1 MKEMIKKSVLLSVV
15 LLVLCGLIYPLAMTG
30 ISQVLFNKKA
40 NGSMVSLNGRE
51 VGSGLIGQ
59 SFTDK
64 RFFRGRVSSSNY
76 NTYTKAEVLADSKGN
91 VSYTGVTS
99 GSANLGPSN
108 PVLMDRVK
116 KDMAE
121 FLKNHPDLKAEDVPT
136 DLLTSSAS
144 GLDPNISP
152 ESAKIQISAVSKA
165 TNISSSDLSNIIAK
179 NTQGRTLGIFGEP
192 RVNVLKVNL
201 EIANILK
208 IDGKLQ

>member
-1 MKEMIKKSVLLSVV
+1 MKDILRKSVLLSVV
-15 LLVLCGLIYPLAMTG
+15 LFVLCGLIYPLAMTG

-40 NGSMVSLNGRE
+40 NGSMVRFNGKE

-76 NTYTKAEVLADSKGN
+76 NTYTKADIKPDGKGK
-91 VSYTGVTS
+91 VTYTGVTS

-108 PVLMDRVK
+108 PALMARVK
-116 KDMAE
+116 KDMDD
-121 FLKNHPDLKAEDVPT
+121 FLKNHPGLKAGDVPT

-152 ESAKIQISAVSKA
+152 ESAKIQISAISKA
-165 TNISSSDLSNIIAK
+165 TNISSTDLNNIITK
-179 NTQGRTLGIFGEP
+179 NTEGKTLGIFGEP
-192 RVNVLKVNL
+192 RVNVLETNL

-208 IDGKLQ
+208 NKGEL

>member
-1 MKEMIKKSVLLSVV
+1 MKEMLKKSVLLSVV
-15 LLVLCGLIYPLAMTG
+15 LLVLCGLIYPLTMTL
-30 ISQVLFNKKA
+30 ISQVLFNNKA

-51 VGSGLIGQ
+51 VGSRLIGQ

-76 NTYTKAEVLADSKGN
+76 NTYTKADIKPDSKGN
-91 VSYTGVTS
+91 VAYAGVTS

-108 PVLMDRVK
+108 PALKDRVK
-116 KDMAE
+116 KDMAD
-121 FLKNHPDLKAEDVPT
+121 FLKSHPGLKAGDIPT

-152 ESAKIQISAVSKA
+152 QSAMVQISAVSKA
-165 TNISSSDLSNIIAK
+165 TNISSKDLKNIITK
-179 NTQGRTLGIFGEP
+179 NTEGRTLGVFGEP

-208 IDGKLQ
+208 SKGKL

>member
-40 NGSMVSLNGRE
+40 NGSIISVDGRE
-51 VGSGLIGQ
+51 VGSELIGQ

-76 NTYTKAEVLADSKGN
+76 NTYTKADVIADSEGN
-91 VSYTGVTS
+91 TSYTGVTS

-108 PVLMDRVK
+108 PALMDRVK

-121 FLKNHPDLKAEDVPT
+121 FLKNHPELKAEDVPT

-152 ESAKIQISAVSKA
+152 ESAKVQISAVSKA

-208 IDGKLQ
+208 INGKLQ

>member
-1 MKEMIKKSVLLSVV
+1 MKEMLKKSVLLSVV
-15 LLVLCGLIYPLAMTG
+15 LLVLCGLIYPLTMTL
-30 ISQVLFNKKA
+30 ISQVLFNNKA

-51 VGSGLIGQ
+51 VGSRLIGQ

-76 NTYTKAEVLADSKGN
+76 NTYTKADIKPDSKGN
-91 VSYTGVTS
+91 VAYAGVTS

-108 PVLMDRVK
+108 PALKDRVK
-116 KDMAE
+116 QDMAD
-121 FLKNHPDLKAEDVPT
+121 FLKSHPGLKAGDIPT

-152 ESAKIQISAVSKA
+152 QSAMVQISAVSKA
-165 TNISSSDLSNIIAK
+165 TNISSKDLKNIITK
-179 NTQGRTLGIFGEP
+179 NTEGRTLGVFGEP

-208 IDGKLQ
+208 SKGKL

>member
-1 MKEMIKKSVLLSVV
+1 MKDMLKKSVLLSVV

-40 NGSMVSLNGRE
+40 NGSMVSINGKE
-51 VGSGLIGQ
+51 VGSELIGQ

-76 NTYTKAEVLADSKGN
+76 NTYTKADLKPDSKGN
-91 VSYTGVTS
+91 VAYVGVTS

-108 PVLMDRVK
+108 PALMARVK
-116 KDMAE
+116 KDMND
-121 FLKNHPDLKAEDVPT
+121 FLKNHPGLKAQDIPT

-152 ESAKIQISAVSKA
+152 KSAKIQVSAVSKW
-165 TNISSSDLSNIIAK
+165 TNISSSDLTNIITK
-179 NTQGRTLGIFGEP
+179 NTEGRTLGIFGEP

-208 IDGKLQ
+208 SKGKL

>member
-1 MKEMIKKSVLLSVV
+1 MKEMLKKSVLLSVV

-30 ISQVLFNKKA
+30 ISQVLLNKKA

-51 VGSGLIGQ
+51 VGSQLIGQ

-76 NTYTKAEVLADSKGN
+76 NTYTKADIKPDSKGN
-91 VSYTGVTS
+91 VAYAGVTS

-108 PVLMDRVK
+108 PALMDRVK
-116 KDMAE
+116 KDMAD
-121 FLKNHPDLKAEDVPT
+121 FLKSHPYLKAGDIPT

-152 ESAKIQISAVSKA
+152 KSAKIQVSAVSKA
-165 TNISSSDLSNIIAK
+165 TNISSGDLNNIITK
-179 NTQGRTLGIFGEP
+179 NTEGKTLGIFGEP
-192 RVNVLKVNL
+192 RVNVLKANL
-201 EIANILK
+201 DIANILK
-208 IDGKLQ
+208 SKGKL

>member
-1 MKEMIKKSVLLSVV
+1 MKDMLKKSVLLSVV
-15 LLVLCGLIYPLAMTG
+15 LLALCGLIYPLAMTG

-40 NGSMVSLNGRE
+40 NGSMVSINGKE
-51 VGSGLIGQ
+51 VGSELIGQ

-76 NTYTKAEVLADSKGN
+76 NTYTKADLKPDSKGN
-91 VSYTGVTS
+91 VAYVGVTS

-108 PVLMDRVK
+108 PALMARVK
-116 KDMAE
+116 KDMND
-121 FLKNHPDLKAEDVPT
+121 FLKNHPGLKAQDIPT

-152 ESAKIQISAVSKA
+152 KSAKIQVSAVSKW
-165 TNISSSDLSNIIAK
+165 TNISSSDLTNIITK
-179 NTQGRTLGIFGEP
+179 NTEGRTLGIFGEP

-208 IDGKLQ
+208 SKGKL

>member
-1 MKEMIKKSVLLSVV
+1 MKEMLKKSVLLSVV
-15 LLVLCGLIYPLAMTG
+15 MLALCGLIYPLAMTG

-40 NGSMVSLNGRE
+40 NGSMVSLNGKE
-51 VGSGLIGQ
+51 VGSQLIGQ

-76 NTYTKAEVLADSKGN
+76 NTYTKADIKPDSKGN
-91 VSYTGVTS
+91 IAYAGVTS

-108 PVLMDRVK
+108 PALMARVK
-116 KDMAE
+116 QDMAD
-121 FLKNHPDLKAEDVPT
+121 FLKSHPGLKAGDVPT

-152 ESAKIQISAVSKA
+152 QSAMVQISAVSKA
-165 TNISSSDLSNIIAK
+165 TNISSKDLKNIITK
-179 NTQGRTLGIFGEP
+179 NTEGRTLGVFGEP

-208 IDGKLQ
+208 SKGKL

>member
-208 IDGKLQ
+208 INGKLQ